1 MKAAKNKPERFL
13 KLKMFFFKLHYI
25 FIYIV
30 FRPRRIYV
38 SKSAKKQYKARKTPL
53 IYAYNHVGYYD
64 GLTIWNVFIRRYI
77 RFLAFEEI
85 SKKKASKFFFAW
97 NGLILIPRESFS
109 LQHYRTIINAVN
121 RGYSLGIAPEGHINR
136 GMMFFP
142 FQTGTAKIALHTK
155 TDIIPLYYMPHRRI
169 FWQKQHIHVGEIIDV
184 RTYKDAAVLT
194 KRLQYEMEALRF
206 NAFFAKKSY
215 VFVLPFDE
223 NIAPQD
229 VRFKFF
235 EKYNKESAQHAYH
248 ASKAAWFYLDE
259 VLQKRFGLKLSEED
273 IKFTKEGKPYSD
285 IINFNISHS
294 HGLIALVISKDICS
308 VDIEYGSRKKVKAW
322 TQKEARHKLGEG
334 ASKHVKTRK
343 YQHSNEQ
350 YYLSVIAAS
359 KLKFYTSITL

>member
-1 MKAAKNKPERFL
+1 MQTVKNKPERFL

-109 LQHYRTIINAVN
+109 LKHYRTIINAVN
-121 RGYSLGIAPEGHINR
+121 GGYSLGIAPEGHINR
-136 GMMFFP
+136 GIKFFP

-155 TDIIPLYYMPHRRI
+155 TDIIPLYYVPHRRI
-169 FWQKQHIHVGEIIDV
+169 FWQKQHIYVGEIIDI
-184 RTYKDAAVLT
+184 RRYEDAETLT
-194 KRLQYEMEALRF
+194 HALQLKMEALRYE
-206 NAFFAKKSY
+206 AFFKKISY
-215 VFVLPFDE
+215 VFVLPYDE
-223 NIAPQD
+223 SIKPED

-235 EKYNKESAQHAYH
+235 TKYNKESAAHAYH
-248 ASKAAWFYLDE
+248 SSKAAWFYLDE
-259 VLQKRFGLKLSEED
+259 VLQNRFGIKLNEEE
-273 IKFTKEGKPYSD
+273 IKFSAEGKPYSD
-285 IINFNISHS
+285 VINFNISHS
-294 HGLIALVISKDICS
+294 HGLIALVISEETCA
-308 VDIEYGSRKKVKAW
+308 VDIEYGSTAKIKAW
-322 TQKEARHKLGEG
+322 TEKEAIHKFGKKTE
-334 ASKHVKTRK
+334 KRVVTRK
-343 YQHSNEQ
+343 YKHNNEH
-350 YYLSVIAAS
+350 YYLSVFAAGNV
-359 KLKFYTSITL
+359 KFFNTINV